1 MRWCWND
8 AHLHIPLTVACYP
21 QVMLPIRHSSLF
33 RSRWMALL
41 WAGGICW
48 SAISFVGTSAPG
60 DDDAKSGNVS
70 EGDRAADLNQVQ
82 ALVGK
87 LEH

>member
-1 MRWCWND
+1 
-8 AHLHIPLTVACYP
+8 
-21 QVMLPIRHSSLF
+21 MLPIRHSSLF

-48 SAISFVGTSAPG
+48 SAISFVTPSTDEDKVP
-60 DDDAKSGNVS
+60 VS
-70 EGDRAADLNQVQ
+70 NASTADQAADLRQLQ
-82 ALVGK
+82 SLVGK

>member
-1 MRWCWND
+1 
-8 AHLHIPLTVACYP
+8 
-21 QVMLPIRHSSLF
+21 MLPIRHSSLF

-48 SAISFVGTSAPG
+48 SAVSFVTPSTDEDSVPAT
-60 DDDAKSGNVS
+60 NVS
-70 EGDRAADLNQVQ
+70 AADQAADLQHLQ

>member
-1 MRWCWND
+1 
-8 AHLHIPLTVACYP
+8 
-21 QVMLPIRHSSLF
+21 MLPIRHSSLF

-48 SAISFVGTSAPG
+48 SAIAFVTPSTEEDDTSI
-60 DDDAKSGNVS
+60 NVS
-70 EGDRAADLNQVQ
+70 AADQAADLRHLQ

>member
-1 MRWCWND
+1 
-8 AHLHIPLTVACYP
+8 
-21 QVMLPIRHSSLF
+21 MLPIRHSSLF
-33 RSRWMALL
+33 RSRWVALL

-48 SAISFVGTSAPG
+48 SAIVFVTPSTDEDRPPDINASAA
-60 DDDAKSGNVS
+60 DQ
-70 EGDRAADLNQVQ
+70 AADLQHLQ